1 MFKGFYTA
9 ASGMLA
15 QQRKTEML
23 TNNVA
28 NSNTPGFKADNAS
41 IRTFPELLQTSVEK
55 SSAGATKKTEI
66 GSLATGVYMQEA
78 IPNFVQGDMRDTGLK
93 TDIALVDINVPGNE
107 DNKNGSLFFNV
118 QNADG
123 DMRYTRNG
131 NFMLNSQ
138 GFLTTADGF
147 YVLDENNNAIEL
159 PDENFTVSDDGM
171 IMGSNGEAFRLGV
184 SYTDNPQNLIKEG
197 NGLYRQAE
205 EAGLGNA
212 YTSAGVDFQ
221 LKQGYLESSN
231 VDTSKSMT
239 EMMTAYRSF
248 EANQKILQAYD
259 QSMEKAANE
268 IGKI

>member
-9 ASGMLA
+9 ASGMLT

-28 NSNTPGFKADNAS
+28 NSNTPGFKEDRAS
-41 IRTFPELLQTSVEK
+41 IRTFPELLQKSVEK
-55 SSAGATKKTEI
+55 SLSGATKRSEI

-93 TDIALVDINVPGNE
+93 TDMALIDTDVPGNE
-107 DNKNGSLFFNV
+107 DNKKGSIFFNV

-131 NFMLNSQ
+131 NFTLNSQ
-138 GFLTTADGF
+138 GILTASNG
-147 YVLDENNNAIEL
+147 YSVLDDNNNPIQL
-159 PDENFTVSDDGM
+159 SNDNFTVSDDGV
-171 IMGSNGEAFRLGV
+171 ITGSNGETFRLGI
-184 SYTDNPQNLIKEG
+184 SYTDNPQMLTKEG
-197 NGLYRQAE
+197 DGLYRQE
-205 EAGLGNA
+205 DGMDLDDA
-212 YTSAGVDFQ
+212 YTANGVEFQ
-221 LKQGYLESSN
+221 VKQGYLESSN